1 MVKFL
6 IPSVVMRLVLSPMM
20 ARFTSLMQYFLFI
33 FILDR
38 ICYSSSLVF
47 WCICILV
54 LLFSQPL
61 KSLIHSCE
69 RLSCV
74 SQTAARIPI
83 IFIENSD
90 RYTVKYTAKEL
101 MTIVNSDD
109 GKLLEH
115 SDIKPLRKKHR
126 NTELALFVYCSGV
139 LFFSLTFSIVSCTM
153 SLFLKS
159 TLFRGGFSQYA
170 AKSFLLRPI
179 WQLWR
184 RSIR

>member
-6 IPSVVMRLVLSPMM
+6 IPSSVVMLLVLLPMM
-20 ARFTSLMQYFLFI
+20 ARFTSLVQYFLFI

-38 ICYSSSLVF
+38 ICYLSSLVF
-47 WCICILV
+47 WCICIPV

-83 IFIENSD
+83 IFIENPLSD

-101 MTIVNSDD
+101 MPGPIVNSDD

-153 SLFLKS
+153 SLFLES
-159 TLFRGGFSQYA
+159 TLVREGFSQYA

-179 WQLWR
+179 
-184 RSIR
+184 

>member
-1 MVKFL
+1 ML
-6 IPSVVMRLVLSPMM
+6 
-20 ARFTSLMQYFLFI
+20 YFLFI

-47 WCICILV
+47 WCICIPV

-101 MTIVNSDD
+101 MPGPIVNSDD

-115 SDIKPLRKKHR
+115 SDIKPLRKKPR

-153 SLFLKS
+153 SLFPREY
-159 TLFRGGFSQYA
+159 FVPRRIF
-170 AKSFLLRPI
+170 PI
-179 WQLWR
+179 CCQKFPLTANLTIVEKAHQIIPIKNIFVPR
-184 RSIR
+184 LSI